1 MSSSSPSGS
10 NGPPVVEV
18 EDLEKSY
25 GEVRAVRGISFSV
38 PRGGV
43 VGFLGP
49 NGAGKTTVLKIL
61 TGFLGADAGSARVCG
76 FDLETAPREA
86 KRRLGYLPENN
97 PLYPE
102 LRVGDFLAF
111 AARAHGL
118 GRAARRRA
126 VDRVVVQA
134 GLEAVYRR
142 PIGECSKGFRQRV
155 GLAQALLHDPPL
167 LLLDEPTNGLDP
179 NQVIGMREEIRRLG
193 KKKTVILTSHVLPE
207 VEAVADRVVL
217 LSEGRKVADAPL
229 RELTGTG
236 GGRLHAF
243 ITIRGSRK
251 ELAELLASCR
261 AELLEERASPFGP
274 QGFAAA
280 EICMAAGADAL
291 AKLSAEAAARGLQL
305 VELAPRSRDLETMFR
320 RLTRPGQAGEAR

>member
-1 MSSSSPSGS
+1 MSSSSLSGS

-18 EDLEKSY
+18 ADLEKSY
-25 GEVRAVRGISFSV
+25 GEVRAVRGISFAV

-61 TGFLGADAGSARVCG
+61 TGFLAADAGAARVCG
-76 FDLETAPREA
+76 FDVEAAPREA

-118 GRAARRRA
+118 GRTARRRA
-126 VDRVVVQA
+126 VDRVVVRA
-134 GLEAVYRR
+134 GLETVYRR

-179 NQVIGMREEIRRLG
+179 NQVVGMREEIRRLG
-193 KKKTVILTSHVLPE
+193 QEKTVLLTSHVLPE

-217 LSEGRKVADAPL
+217 LTEGRKVADAPL
-229 RELTGTG
+229 KELTGPNG
-236 GGRLHAF
+236 DRLHAF
-243 ITIRGSRK
+243 VTIRGSRK
-251 ELAELLASCR
+251 ELAELLSSPGV
-261 AELLEERASPFGP
+261 ELLEERASPFGP
-274 QGFAAA
+274 RGFAAA
-280 EICMAAGADAL
+280 GIRVEGGAAGL
-291 AKLSAEAAARGLQL
+291 AKIAARAAALGLPL

-320 RLTRPGQAGEAR
+320 RLTRPGQAGETP